1 MVVFTCVYYDY
12 FLWNISLINHDC
24 IYIQLLIFIL
34 ARRSSSLALPWTR
47 NTPYHS
53 VLHQTSYFD
62 VLDTEN
68 HRKNLIWNF
77 SFHPNSHLTR
87 HWPHF
92 QGSGTSWLKLW
103 RVGRDRSRHSRCTIW
118 TTWYTRTSHAPPPPS
133 PTWSRESRSLSTT
146 AMVPAS
152 DKTSGQIYGVNFML
166 VCMWLV
172 K

>member
-1 MVVFTCVYYDY
+1 MKHFLNKPWLYIYPAIDIYTGKEKLFTCPALNQEY
-12 FLWNISLINHDC
+12 SLPLCLTSD
-24 IYIQLLIFIL
+24 IL
-34 ARRSSSLALPWTR
+34 
-47 NTPYHS
+47 
-53 VLHQTSYFD
+53 FD
-62 VLDTEN
+62 ALDTEN

-118 TTWYTRTSHAPPPPS
+118 TTWYTRTSPNPPPPS

-152 DKTSGQIYGVNFML
+152 DKTSGQIYGVNVKL